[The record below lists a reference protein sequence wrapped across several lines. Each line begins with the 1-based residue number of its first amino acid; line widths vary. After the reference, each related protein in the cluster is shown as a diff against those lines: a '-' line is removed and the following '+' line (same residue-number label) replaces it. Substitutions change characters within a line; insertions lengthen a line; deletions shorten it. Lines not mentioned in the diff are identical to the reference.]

1 MIAAGFSLFA
11 VGTLQASL
19 ITYDWDFW
27 ELLVPQILRGF
38 GLMLAMVPINNLAL
52 GTMPP
57 EKMKNAS
64 GLFNLTRNLGG
75 AVGLALINT
84 VMTDRIELHAQ
95 RLHESVAWGHTAAEE
110 MLANMT
116 HDFSQFGSDAGAA
129 ALKEMY
135 LLTHRE
141 AVISGLADVFY
152 VLTWLFCALV
162 VLAPV
167 MRRPAGFGG
176 GGGGH

>member
-1 MIAAGFSLFA
+1 
-11 VGTLQASL
+11 
-19 ITYDWDFW
+19 
-27 ELLVPQILRGF
+27 
-38 GLMLAMVPINNLAL
+38 
-52 GTMPP
+52 
-57 EKMKNAS
+57 
-64 GLFNLTRNLGG
+64 
-75 AVGLALINT
+75 
-84 VMTDRIELHAQ
+84 MTDRIELHAQ
-95 RLHESVAWGHTAAEE
+95 RLHESVAWGHTAADE

-116 HDFSQFGSDAGAA
+116 QDFLQFGSDAGAA
-129 ALKEMY
+129 ALKERY